1 MDGTAIQANSGYTNV
16 TIGSGGTVTGSVDLG
31 STPGDMTTN
40 SGGTFAA
47 GTTVVVA
54 ANTFTN
60 SGNLFPFGSGRIGT
74 TTISGGFA
82 QTASGVMGVDINSLA
97 PQASDR
103 LIVNGQARV
112 GGVIEPVAT
121 ALLPGGLPFVSAT
134 SLSST
139 ATVRQGIAFAWQP
152 SVSDNTLIVTPQPT
166 FRPAGFAISPSQK
179 SLTNYLN
186 RAWNNSDRF
195 LAPTFAYLSQLGSAD
210 QYRQALRT
218 IAPQAHSVQVQ
229 NLLNSAP
236 LFLGAAIECPTDLST
251 RVLTTETSCLWARV
265 SGVWEN
271 QSGREGDPAAR
282 MSGVGTRLGGQWQ
295 VAPSWF
301 VGGSFGYGRA
311 WANAADFSSHG
322 DLYDGSLSVRHTH
335 NAWTFAGS
343 LSIGSGQFENSRAFQ
358 LAPVGTLAG
367 TSSSYTSNTAALLI
381 GGRLRAAYQIPLRTF
396 YLRPYADLDLLRTQM
411 PGFQESG
418 SEGLPLAFRASQ
430 TTALSLSPMLEFG
443 GERQL
448 DANTRLRP
456 YLAMGL
462 SLRSGF
468 NWAMQA
474 QIQGAE
480 PGDGHFRLFG
490 NTPAVVGRLEAGLQV
505 FSNDGFDIRLEYGLS
520 AGNGYVAQVPSAR
533 FTYRF

>member
-1 MDGTAIQANSGYTNV
+1 MLV
-16 TIGSGGTVTGSVDLG
+16 
-31 STPGDMTTN
+31 
-40 SGGTFAA
+40 
-47 GTTVVVA
+47 
-54 ANTFTN
+54 
-60 SGNLFPFGSGRIGT
+60 FPK
-74 TTISGGFA
+74 
-82 QTASGVMGVDINSLA
+82 NY
-97 PQASDR
+97 
-103 LIVNGQARV
+103 
-112 GGVIEPVAT
+112 
-121 ALLPGGLPFVSAT
+121 T
-134 SLSST
+134 SL
-139 ATVRQGIAFAWQP
+139 G
-152 SVSDNTLIVTPQPT
+152 LIL
-166 FRPAGFAISPSQK
+166 I
-179 SLTNYLN
+179 
-186 RAWNNSDRF
+186 
-195 LAPTFAYLSQLGSAD
+195 
-210 QYRQALRT
+210 
-218 IAPQAHSVQVQ
+218 
-229 NLLNSAP
+229 
-236 LFLGAAIECPTDLST
+236 
-251 RVLTTETSCLWARV
+251 
-265 SGVWEN
+265 
-271 QSGREGDPAAR
+271 
-282 MSGVGTRLGGQWQ
+282 
-295 VAPSWF
+295 
-301 VGGSFGYGRA
+301 
-311 WANAADFSSHG
+311 
-322 DLYDGSLSVRHTH
+322 VRHTH

-343 LSIGSGQFENSRAFQ
+343 LSIGSGQFENSRAYQ

-381 GGRLRAAYQIPLRTF
+381 GGRLRAAYRIPLRTF

-520 AGNGYVAQVPSAR
+520 AGNGYMAQVPSAR